1 MIAFLLFDAS
11 ATISRFR
18 TCYVC
23 VTSNPLVRCFPWIS
37 FQAANSAP
45 AFGDRRCYQLPAG
58 SRGLALQAVARD
70 IEEGAD
76 MVMIKPGGTV
86 AFASCRKFT
95 LQARVR
101 ASIEMFMVS
110 WSWRFMCIAS
120 ARRLDRILFGPGA

>member
-1 MIAFLLFDAS
+1 MIAFFLFDAF
-11 ATISRFR
+11 AAISRFR

-23 VTSNPLVRCFPWIS
+23 VTSNPMVWVFPWIS

-86 AFASCRKFT
+86 AFASCHVLKQ
-95 LQARVR
+95 QARVC
-101 ASIEMFMVS
+101 ALIETLMVG
-110 WSWRFMCIAS
+110 WSWRFMRIAS
-120 ARRLDRILFGPGA
+120 ARRLDRILFGPCA